1 MNVYWGYENSGKSH
15 IKLYSMYNGM
25 SILNSKYLN
34 FYKQKYKILNRGV
47 SPNNKL
53 WLHFDLEKIIYYR
66 KDNKFLSL
74 VTNESKGFRKFKFKA
89 LDAYINPVSNELAP
103 NGIDYNT
110 LYRDIM
116 KKIIGDDNLGQKKAK
131 YYKGILK
138 SDKFA
143 FTKKDIKKY
152 MSDEYKG
159 TDIQYRAFEEYFM
172 LDEEYEPLGYEMLN
186 DNADEIFDD
195 VDMIMTSSIYNFVL
209 PKPYG
214 HQYGTGVLE
223 NHYLL
228 QKFGNI
234 FQVPPNVLN
243 KLRNANNVIPYKSD
257 TFDCVVKHIDSF
269 PHFTLRKWK
278 ETPPEMY
285 EKDKNVILDY
295 LDFQLNQPLEIAKF
309 LTKNDIPFKWF
320 DLDTD
325 SYNEY
330 FGGDFEV
337 DKEYTSHA
345 PTWVGYDDRYNK
357 VVKIANEYISLRH
370 LPQTYTPKL

>member
-15 IKLYSMYNGM
+15 IKVYSMFNGM

-53 WLHFDLEKIIYYR
+53 WMHYDLEKTMYYR
-66 KDNKFLSL
+66 KDNKFLSS
-74 VTNESKGFRKFKFKA
+74 VTNYKNEFQRLQFKA

-103 NGIDYNT
+103 NGLDYNT
-110 LYRDIM
+110 LYKDIM
-116 KKIIGDDNLGQKKAK
+116 RKIVGDDKRARVDF
-131 YYKGILK
+131 YKGIVK
-138 SDKFA
+138 RDKFT
-143 FTKKDIKKY
+143 FTEKDMRKY

-159 TDIQYRAFEEYFM
+159 TDIQYRAIMEYFM
-172 LDEEYEPLGYEMLN
+172 LDEKYEPLGYEMLK
-186 DNADEIFDD
+186 DNADNIFDD
-195 VDMIMTSSIYNFVL
+195 VDMIMTSSINSFVL

-228 QKFGNI
+228 QEFGKI
-234 FQVPPNVLN
+234 FKIPLNVLN
-243 KLRNANNVIPYKSD
+243 ILRNANNVIPYKSN

-269 PHFTLRKWK
+269 SHFTCHKWK

-285 EKDKNVILDY
+285 KKNKNIIIDY
-295 LDFQLNQPLEIAKF
+295 LDFQLNQPFEIAKF
-309 LTKNDIPFKWF
+309 LTKNNIPFKWF
-320 DLDTD
+320 DLDND

-345 PTWVGYDDRYNK
+345 PTWVGYEDRYNQ
-357 VVKIANEYISLRH
+357 VAGIANEYISLRN
-370 LPQTYTPKL
+370 LSLTYSPT

>member
-15 IKLYSMYNGM
+15 IKVYSMFNGM

-53 WLHFDLEKIIYYR
+53 WMHYDLEKTMYYR
-66 KDNKFLSL
+66 KDNKFLSS
-74 VTNESKGFRKFKFKA
+74 VTNYKNEFQRLQFKA

-103 NGIDYNT
+103 NGLDYNT
-110 LYRDIM
+110 LYKDIM
-116 KKIIGDDNLGQKKAK
+116 RKIVGDDKRARVDF
-131 YYKGILK
+131 YKGIVK
-138 SDKFA
+138 RDKFT
-143 FTKKDIKKY
+143 FTEKDMRKY

-159 TDIQYRAFEEYFM
+159 TDIQYRAIMEYFM
-172 LDEEYEPLGYEMLN
+172 LDEKYEPLGYEMLK
-186 DNADEIFDD
+186 DNADNIFDD
-195 VDMIMTSSIYNFVL
+195 VDMIMTSSINSFVL

-228 QKFGNI
+228 QEFGKI
-234 FQVPPNVLN
+234 FKIPLNVLN
-243 KLRNANNVIPYKSD
+243 ILRNANNVIPYKSN

-269 PHFTLRKWK
+269 SHFTCHKWK

-285 EKDKNVILDY
+285 KKNKNIIIDY
-295 LDFQLNQPLEIAKF
+295 LDFQLNQPFEIAKF
-309 LTKNDIPFKWF
+309 LTKNNIPFKWF
-320 DLDTD
+320 DLDND

-330 FGGDFEV
+330 FGGDYEV

-345 PTWVGYDDRYNK
+345 PTWVGYEDRYNQ
-357 VVKIANEYISLRH
+357 VAGIANEYISLRN
-370 LPQTYTPKL
+370 LSLTYSPT